1 MENDPE
7 RKQQKAKE
15 EKLMSGIKRKHI
27 SSAAWPKHE
36 DTAFGEVSPHGGSQ
50 HLHQFVLRRSPNLK
64 QDVTGPTV
72 PGSCRFGH
80 QGNQAKTSC

>member
-15 EKLMSGIKRKHI
+15 EKFMSGIKRKHI

-36 DTAFGEVSPHGGSQ
+36 DTAFGEVSPMEEASI
-50 HLHQFVLRRSPNLK
+50 S
-64 QDVTGPTV
+64 
-72 PGSCRFGH
+72 
-80 QGNQAKTSC
+80 TSLC